1 MLDLQSEVSELKKK
15 LDVNFQDG
23 ILGKYETQI
32 DLLKKENSEKDKML
46 SDSLGEISVLKNLKN
61 KLEKS

>member
-1 MLDLQSEVSELKKK
+1 MLDLQSEISELKKK
-15 LDVNFQDG
+15 LSNNFQDG

-32 DLLKKENSEKDKML
+32 DLLKNENSEKDKML
-46 SDSLGEISVLKNLKN
+46 SDSISEVSVLRTAKN